1 MLSIDTSLLCRKL
14 VDLKLKLSHFLSLIS
29 AFFLHGFLGRGLAS
43 LVIGWLVFIL
53 WCPCVF
59 MMDSSLL
66 V

>member
-1 MLSIDTSLLCRKL
+1 MLRIDTSLLCRKL

-29 AFFLHGFLGRGLAS
+29 AFFLHGFLGHGLAS